1 MSSLHHGIMKSCCE
15 PVVTRVRVTD
25 LHDWAGQGLLWCT
38 AGLTKPRILN
48 MRKENRIRE
57 KKKQLGGLE
66 RVRTLLENMTAWLR
80 QEKTPCWR
88 SVDAQGARNFF

>member
-1 MSSLHHGIMKSCCE
+1 
-15 PVVTRVRVTD
+15 
-25 LHDWAGQGLLWCT
+25 
-38 AGLTKPRILN
+38 

-57 KKKQLGGLE
+57 KKEQLGGLE